1 MLEMNHVTSSSK
13 KEYSLQPNNSSDSGF
28 AGSFLRIQAYVCW
41 FVGVLGAVVF
51 GEQMAIGYDG
61 FNWGI
66 FVAIVIGAIIGG
78 GFFFSMGEVADNI
91 SSIANSLRG
100 MKITEINESTNTEQ
114 ESSKEDLKKR
124 FDTLVVQ
131 DFSD

>member
-1 MLEMNHVTSSSK
+1 
-13 KEYSLQPNNSSDSGF
+13 
-28 AGSFLRIQAYVCW
+28 
-41 FVGVLGAVVF
+41 
-51 GEQMAIGYDG
+51 
-61 FNWGI
+61 
-66 FVAIVIGAIIGG
+66 
-78 GFFFSMGEVADNI
+78 MGEVADNI